1 MSFFYDLLALVFN
14 QSPTNILHYFY
25 FFQFNRSSFLTKK
38 KVLESIVT
46 RIKRLSQMPEVQT
59 MPVSKLRII
68 AASATLPN
76 LHDIAAWLSTPTR
89 KCKQFAF
96 GEEYR

>member
-1 MSFFYDLLALVFN
+1 
-14 QSPTNILHYFY
+14 
-25 FFQFNRSSFLTKK
+25 
-38 KVLESIVT
+38 
-46 RIKRLSQMPEVQT
+46 MPEVQT